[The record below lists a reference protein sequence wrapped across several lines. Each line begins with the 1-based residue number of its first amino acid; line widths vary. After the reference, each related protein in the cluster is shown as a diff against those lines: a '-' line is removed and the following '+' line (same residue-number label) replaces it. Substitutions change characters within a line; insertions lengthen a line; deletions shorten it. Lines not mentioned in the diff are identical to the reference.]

1 MLLTEEEFFDNKDEI
16 VAEVLQ
22 KLRDMAAMEAKLL
35 FREFD
40 NYRGSLPHVSQVISD
55 TINVATDAITTALDE
70 LSEEDMDA
78 LMALFKAHLPKTIA
92 DIAFDRVKDQVP
104 EQYIKNAIASCLAS
118 KLVYKE
124 GTKFI
129 ESQPVDRLAKI
140 AFDYVS
146 KESEI
151 ASLKEAL
158 EDADMPEAEKQRILD
173 LLEAGGARTLLNI
186 F

>member
-1 MLLTEEEFFDNKDEI
+1 MLLTEEEFFENKEEI
-16 VAEVLQ
+16 VSQVLG
-22 KLRDMAAMEAKLL
+22 KLRDLAGMEAKLL

-40 NYRGSLPHVSQVISD
+40 NYRGSLPQVSQVISD
-55 TINVATDAITTALDE
+55 TINQATDVIAKALDE
-70 LSEEDMDA
+70 LSEEDIDG
-78 LMALFKAHLPKTIA
+78 LMSLFKAHLPKTIA
-92 DIAFDRVKDQVP
+92 DIAFDRVKERVP

-129 ESQPVDRLAKI
+129 QSQPVDRLAKI

-146 KESEI
+146 KEKEI
-151 ASLKEAL
+151 CSLKNAL
-158 EDADMPEAEKQRILD
+158 EGVDMPEAEKKRILD
-173 LLEAGGARTLLNI
+173 LLDAGGARTALSI

>member
-1 MLLTEEEFFDNKDEI
+1 MLLTEDEFFDNKEQI
-16 VAEVLQ
+16 VLEVLE
-22 KLRDMAAMEAKLL
+22 KLRDMAGMEAKLL
-35 FREFD
+35 FREFG

-55 TINVATDAITTALDE
+55 TINLATDAITSALDE

-78 LMALFKAHLPKTIA
+78 LMVLFKAHLPKTIA
-92 DIAFDRVKDQVP
+92 DIAFDRVKERVP
-104 EQYIKNAIASCLAS
+104 EQYVKNAIASCLAS

-129 ESQPVDRLAKI
+129 ESLPTDRLAKI
-140 AFDYVS
+140 AFDYVL

-151 ASLKEAL
+151 AALKEAL
-158 EDADMPEAEKQRILD
+158 EDADMPGAEKQRILD
-173 LLEAGGARTLLNI
+173 LLEAGGARTALNI

>member
-1 MLLTEEEFFDNKDEI
+1 MLLTEEEFFENKEAI
-16 VAEVLQ
+16 VGEVLQ

-35 FREFD
+35 FREFE

-55 TINVATDAITTALDE
+55 TINLATDAITTALDE
-70 LSEEDMDA
+70 LSEDDMDA
-78 LMALFKAHLPKTIA
+78 LMSLFKAHLPKTIA
-92 DIAFDRVKDQVP
+92 DIAFDRVKDAVP

-129 ESQPVDRLAKI
+129 ESQPVDRLAEI
-140 AFDYVS
+140 AFEYVS
-146 KESEI
+146 KESEV
-151 ASLKEAL
+151 AALKNAL
-158 EDADMPEAEKQRILD
+158 EDADMPQLEKQRILD
-173 LLEAGGARTLLNI
+173 LLEAGGARTALNI